1 MWASLPEV
9 INHRFSAG
17 DIFLGRPK
25 LFIGGMLRP
34 VGIRTERHMITIAGT
49 GSGKSTAALIPNLC
63 LHEGS
68 ALVIDPKGELA
79 KVTAIRRGPGDGP
92 GKGLGQGVHVVDPYS
107 LTQFASSSY
116 NPFHEMEH
124 VSRDNPDAAVS
135 YAGKIAEALVKPMS
149 EKESYWDD
157 AAKTFIR
164 GLVLYV
170 HAHEDQKRRNLLRL
184 RELVM
189 QGDVEG
195 YDAAVKAGVEGIRK
209 LTPFDVLMEKMKLAR
224 GGPHGDAIASA
235 AGSIDM
241 MGEGQRG
248 SVITTAQEHTAFL
261 DIPEIRKV
269 SESCDFLLQDFK
281 TDFKTVYL
289 VLPINS
295 LKGQEGRW
303 LRMFVLLFIDM
314 MMRVQ
319 QAPSPPV
326 LLAIDEFPSLGRLE
340 GIETVAPV
348 MRSYGVRFWAV
359 AQDISQLQAVYPD
372 CWTGFIGGAEA
383 VQFMGVN
390 HPATAEFISERLGS
404 WEVIREG
411 RREARRLLDPE
422 QVSRFLA
429 KDHKNQIVWFG
440 HKRPMKLKIC
450 PYFEYMPWWYYSRD
464 GRFKE
469 RWRRSFWRALKGY
482 GS

>member
-1 MWASLPEV
+1 
-9 INHRFSAG
+9 
-17 DIFLGRPK
+17 
-25 LFIGGMLRP
+25 
-34 VGIRTERHMITIAGT
+34 
-49 GSGKSTAALIPNLC
+49 
-63 LHEGS
+63 
-68 ALVIDPKGELA
+68 
-79 KVTAIRRGPGDGP
+79 
-92 GKGLGQGVHVVDPYS
+92 
-107 LTQFASSSY
+107 
-116 NPFHEMEH
+116 
-124 VSRDNPDAAVS
+124 
-135 YAGKIAEALVKPMS
+135 MS

-411 RREARRLLDPE
+411 RRDARRLLDPE

-469 RWRRSFWRALKGY
+469 RWRRSFWRALKG
-482 GS
+482 